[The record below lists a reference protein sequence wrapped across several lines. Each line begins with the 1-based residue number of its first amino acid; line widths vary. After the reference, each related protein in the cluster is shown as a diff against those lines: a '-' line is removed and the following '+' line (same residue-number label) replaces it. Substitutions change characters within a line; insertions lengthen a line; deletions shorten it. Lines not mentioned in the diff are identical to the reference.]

1 MILLGLD
8 DGVHSLRLVEHNDPH
23 RLAIGF
29 VRFHPH
35 LLQYKVI
42 FFKATGM
49 YNQCGAGATL
59 LTSWNWSRVKM
70 ERLHNT
76 VYNK

>member
-49 YNQCGAGATL
+49 YNQCCGAAT
-59 LTSWNWSRVKM
+59 TIFREPSKAFIPFCEV
-70 ERLHNT
+70 T
-76 VYNK
+76 FF